1 MKLLIFR
8 TILIYLC
15 VLFSMRLMG
24 KRQLGELQPEELV
37 STILISNL
45 ASISIES
52 EEVPV
57 TASLIPL
64 FLIAALELLGSV
76 LSFRSQWFFNL
87 MSGRPKTVIL
97 DGQIDQNALR
107 MLRLTVT
114 DLMEAL
120 RGKDIF
126 DPRDVSYAVIE
137 TNGNLSVAL
146 RPEREPARLAD
157 LQLKT
162 TQTNATIPFV
172 LDGQVLEDNLH
183 WWTISCSKKRAA
195 TPAAPAKRMREVY
208 ETNLRLYCHCGRA
221 VDGSFLQQLE
231 STALCRGDFF

>member
-15 VLFSMRLMG
+15 VLFAMRLMG

-64 FLIAALELLGSV
+64 FLIAALELLGSI
-76 LSFRSQWFFNL
+76 LSFRSQRFFNL

-97 DGQIDQNALR
+97 NGKIDQNALR
-107 MLRLTVT
+107 TLRLTAA

-120 RGKDIF
+120 RGKDVF
-126 DPRDVSYAVIE
+126 DPRDVSYAVVE
-137 TNGNLSVAL
+137 TNGSLSVAL
-146 RPEREPARLAD
+146 RPEKEPATLAD
-157 LQLKT
+157 LGARVQRA
-162 TQTNATIPFV
+162 QATIPFV
-172 LDGQVLEDNLH
+172 LDGQVFGKDAAWLERTAQANSLLLEEILILAGNDTEDYFLL
-183 WWTISCSKKRAA
+183 KKEPRQTAGLRQGGAA
-195 TPAAPAKRMREVY
+195 
-208 ETNLRLYCHCGRA
+208 
-221 VDGSFLQQLE
+221 
-231 STALCRGDFF
+231 

>member
-15 VLFSMRLMG
+15 VLFAMRLMG

-52 EEVPV
+52 EDVPV

-64 FLIAALELLGSV
+64 FLIAALELLGSA
-76 LSFRSQWFFNL
+76 LSFRSQKFFNL
-87 MSGRPKTVIL
+87 LSGRPKTVIL
-97 DGQIDQNALR
+97 NGEIDQNALR
-107 MLRLTVT
+107 TLRLTVA

-126 DPRDVSYAVIE
+126 DPRQVVWGVVEPSGSISAAQK
-137 TNGNLSVAL
+137 VADDSPL
-146 RPEREPARLAD
+146 LPLLVD
-157 LQLKT
+157 Q
-162 TQTNATIPFV
+162 
-172 LDGQVLEDNLH
+172 
-183 WWTISCSKKRAA
+183 
-195 TPAAPAKRMREVY
+195 EVY
-208 ETNLRLYCHCGRA
+208 PENLAQLGRNEA
-221 VDGSFLQQLE
+221 WLDTDLARRGMRRAEVLAYLGNKESCVVIQKKTAQNGRSEKPE
-231 STALCRGDFF
+231 STGGF

>member
-15 VLFSMRLMG
+15 VLFAMRLMG

-52 EEVPV
+52 EEAPV

-64 FLIAALELLGSV
+64 FLIAALELLGSI
-76 LSFRSQWFFNL
+76 LSFKSQRFFNL

-97 DGQIDQNALR
+97 NGEIDQNALR
-107 MLRLTVT
+107 TLRLTAA

-120 RGKDIF
+120 RAKDVF
-126 DPRDVSYAVIE
+126 DPRDVSYAIVE
-137 TNGNLSVAL
+137 TNGKLSVAL
-146 RPEREPARLAD
+146 RPEREPTTLAD
-157 LQLKT
+157 LGLAVQHA
-162 TQTNATIPFV
+162 QATVPFV
-172 LDGQVLEDNLH
+172 LDGQVLEENLH
-183 WWTISCSKKRAA
+183 WCGKSREWLERTAQANTLLVQEILLLAGNDTEDYFLLKKESRRKA
-195 TPAAPAKRMREVY
+195 
-208 ETNLRLYCHCGRA
+208 
-221 VDGSFLQQLE
+221 GSH
-231 STALCRGDFF
+231 